1 MADQTGSIPQ
11 KLIDAARRHSGAEAD
26 GDMAGTMETLEL
38 DCIYDL
44 YPVAL
49 RFTGIDMARRYYEN
63 YFANVA
69 PRIVGYK
76 MVAEWIGPEG
86 INQEYDVVFRED
98 DGVAR
103 THRILG
109 ILTFGKDRL
118 SGERIY
124 SDETMLRAMFGPI
137 WSDLT
142 PISS

>member
-1 MADQTGSIPQ
+1 MIDEAHSIPP
-11 KLIDAARRHSGAEAD
+11 KLIDAARRHSSAEAD
-26 GDMAGTMETLEL
+26 GDMAGTMDTLEL

-44 YPVAL
+44 FPVAL

-69 PRIVGYK
+69 PNIAGYK
-76 MVAEWIGPEG
+76 MLAEWVGADG
-86 INQEYDVVFRED
+86 INQEYDVVYCHS
-98 DGVAR
+98 DGLTR

-124 SDETMLRAMFGPI
+124 TDETMLRAMFGPL
-137 WSDLT
+137 WSELA
-142 PISS
+142 PIFP